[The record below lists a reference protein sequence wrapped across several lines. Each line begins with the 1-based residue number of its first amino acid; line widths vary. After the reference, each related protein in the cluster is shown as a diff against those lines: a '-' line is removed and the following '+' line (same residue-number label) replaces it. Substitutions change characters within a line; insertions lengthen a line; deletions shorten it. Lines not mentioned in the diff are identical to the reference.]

1 MNLRYLVTLKTIL
14 ETGSFQHAAN
24 KLGYTQSTVTFQ
36 IRQLEQEFSI
46 QLFEKVGR
54 KMVITQAGRDILPD
68 VDTVLDA
75 IQKIKSYSK
84 HGAALSG
91 SLKVAMPESLLV
103 YKMQNVLKRFKH
115 IAPRVKLSLHSYS
128 CYTINNYVLSG
139 EIDIGI
145 QYDIEGYTGQIA
157 VEELEKIDLTMVS
170 SADFAAEQF
179 PGNLSE
185 TSLIVSNDPADA
197 CRVLLCEYFR
207 EEKIFPQDMIQL
219 GSIEAVKRS
228 VINNLGIAYMPRHT
242 IEKELEQGEL
252 QELPSDISGKVV
264 TVICA
269 YHKNKYLSP
278 AIELFIQL
286 AKEELK
292 QQPETLCEHNV

>member
-1 MNLRYLVTLKTIL
+1 MNLQYFKTFKTIL
-14 ETGSFQHAAN
+14 ETGSFQNAAH
-24 KLGYTQSTVTFQ
+24 KLGYAQSTITFHM
-36 IRQLEQEFSI
+36 RQLEQELSI

-54 KMVITQAGRDILPD
+54 KMVITQAGEDILPYID
-68 VDTVLDA
+68 SVLDS
-75 IQKIKSYSK
+75 IQKIRSYSK
-84 HGAALSG
+84 QSAELSG

-115 IAPRVKLSLHSYS
+115 MAPGVKLSLNSYC
-128 CYTINNYVLSG
+128 CYTINNYVLNG

-170 SADFAAEQF
+170 SAEYNVDGF
-179 PGNLSE
+179 PGNMSE

-197 CRVLLCEYFR
+197 CRVIFCEYLK
-207 EEKIFPQDMIQL
+207 EKKMFPKDMIEL

-242 IEKELEQGEL
+242 IKKELKLKEL
-252 QELPSDISGKVV
+252 RELPSDISGKVV

-269 YHKNKYLSP
+269 YHKNKWLSP

-292 QQPETLCEHNV
+292 